1 MGYAETRKWEG
12 VLEKFRDAYT
22 PAVIANYKVWPLVQL
37 INFKIMPIQYRLPFV
52 SSLGIL
58 WNAYLSWINNAS
70 KQEESIQ
77 EKMHLD

>member
-12 VLEKFRDAYT
+12 VLEKFRDAYA